1 MTRHIDRREFLGTVG
16 SAGAM
21 LALGNLGG
29 ETADAKK
36 LGAIGLQLYTV
47 RDQMKKDFFG
57 TLAKV
62 ARIGYNDVE
71 FAGYFGYDAKA
82 VRAALKQNGLVSTSS
97 HIGFPELGKS
107 WDTIIEDAQT
117 IGQKYLICPWIDE
130 KKRTISGYKEVA
142 ELFNKAGEQAKK
154 AGLQF
159 GYHNHDFEFPPI
171 DGQVP
176 YDLLIKETDPRL
188 VKMEMDVFWITNAG
202 KDPVSY
208 FRRYPGRF
216 SLLHIKDRDAAG
228 KMVDVGKGVIPWKSI
243 LARRQLAGV
252 KHIYVEHDDP
262 ADPFASIR
270 ASYQYLKR
278 LDV

>member
-1 MTRHIDRREFLGTVG
+1 MTREIGRREFLGAVG

-21 LALGNLGG
+21 LALGTLGD

-47 RDQMKKDFFG
+47 RGEMKKDFFG

-62 ARIGYNDVE
+62 ARIGYKDVE
-71 FAGYFGYDAKA
+71 FAGYFGFDAKA
-82 VRAALKQNGLVSTSS
+82 VRAGLKQNGLVSTSS
-97 HIGFPELGKS
+97 HIGFPVLGKE
-107 WDTIIEDAQT
+107 WDKIIEDGLT

-130 KKRTISGYKEVA
+130 KYRTISGYKEVA

-159 GYHNHDFEFPPI
+159 GYHNHDFEFPPV

-176 YDLLIKETDPRL
+176 YDLLIKETDPHL
-188 VKMEMDVFWITNAG
+188 VAMEMDVFWITNGG
-202 KDPVSY
+202 KDPVTY

-216 SLLHIKDRDAAG
+216 PLLHIKDRDASG
-228 KMVDVGKGVIPWKSI
+228 KMVDVGKGVIPWKTI
-243 LARRQLAGV
+243 LGKRQLAGV
-252 KHIYVEHDDP
+252 KHIFVEHDEP

-270 ASYQYLKR
+270 DSYRYLHA
-278 LDV
+278 LSV

>member
-1 MTRHIDRREFLGTVG
+1 MTREIDRREFLGAVG

-21 LALGNLGG
+21 LALGTLGD

-47 RDQMKKDFFG
+47 RGEMKKDFFG

-62 ARIGYNDVE
+62 ARIGYKDVE

-97 HIGFPELGKS
+97 HIGFPVLGKE
-107 WDTIIEDAQT
+107 WDKIIEDGLT

-130 KKRTISGYKEVA
+130 KYRTISGYKEVA

-176 YDLLIKETDPRL
+176 YDLLIKETDPNL
-188 VKMEMDVFWITNAG
+188 VKMEMDVFWITNGG
-202 KDPVSY
+202 KDPVAY
-208 FRRYPGRF
+208 FKRYPGRF
-216 SLLHIKDRDAAG
+216 PLLHIKDRDAAG
-228 KMVDVGKGVIPWKSI
+228 KMVDVGKGVIPWKVI
-243 LARRQLAGV
+243 LGKRQVAGV
-252 KHIYVEHDDP
+252 KHIFVEHDDP

-270 ASYQYLKR
+270 DSYRYLR
-278 LDV
+278 ALDV